1 MSEQYSIA
9 EASDNFAQVVHTV
22 EQGKSVEITRQG
34 KTVAIVL
41 SLEEYKRL
49 TTQRFEFGKGLEAF
63 RQKYQVQNLDIDSDN
78 IFEDVRDKTTGHD
91 TEAFDALMDKINAE
105 PNPKF
110 YTIDEIGTLQ
120 KLIEEKRTRENL

>member
-1 MSEQYSIA
+1 MSKP
-9 EASDNFAQVVHTV
+9 NFAAM
-22 EQGKSVEITRQG
+22 S
-34 KTVAIVL
+34 KTEL
-41 SLEEYKRL
+41 KRYLLEHR
-49 TTQRFEFGKGLEAF
+49 
-63 RQKYQVQNLDIDSDN
+63 N
-78 IFEDVRDKTTGHD
+78 D

>member
-78 IFEDVRDKTTGHD
+78 IFEDVRDKTTG
-91 TEAFDALMDKINAE
+91 
-105 PNPKF
+105 
-110 YTIDEIGTLQ
+110 
-120 KLIEEKRTRENL
+120 REVEF